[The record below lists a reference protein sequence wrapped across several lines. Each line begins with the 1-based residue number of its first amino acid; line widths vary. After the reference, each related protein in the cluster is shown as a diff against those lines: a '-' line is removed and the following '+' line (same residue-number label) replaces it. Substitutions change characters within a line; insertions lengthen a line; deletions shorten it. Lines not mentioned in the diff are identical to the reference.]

1 MEGRSGAFLRRYLL
15 GMAEDKPKIV
25 VVAGP
30 TASGKTEV
38 GIRLA
43 QAFGGEIVSADSV
56 QVYRHMDVGSAK
68 PTPEERRLAP
78 HHLIDIRDPDE
89 DFSAGDY
96 VEEAR
101 KSIKDIVQRGRVPL
115 VVGGTGLYIRLLIR
129 GVAQLPR
136 GHPELRRRLR
146 EEEATAEG
154 SLYARLEE
162 IDPET
167 ARKTGPR
174 NIPRIIRALE
184 VFELTGKSMSLAQ
197 KEHSFHD
204 QRYDCLFVGLDPG
217 RSLLYERIDNR
228 VDSMIKGGLLE
239 EVGQLYEL
247 GYGRDLKSMQSLGYR
262 HAGMALAGELDLRSA
277 TDLMK
282 RDTRHYAKRQ
292 CTWFRSEPEVLWFD
306 PKEIEGIGL
315 MVRNFLGQ

>member
-1 MEGRSGAFLRRYLL
+1 
-15 GMAEDKPKIV
+15 MAEDKPKIII
-25 VVAGP
+25 VAGP

-43 QAFGGEIVSADSV
+43 EEFGGEIVSADSV

-68 PTPEERRLAP
+68 PTLEERRRAL
-78 HHLIDIRDPDE
+78 HHMVDIRDPDE

-96 VEEAR
+96 VEAAR
-101 KSIKDIVQRGRVPL
+101 NSINGIVQKGRVPL
-115 VVGGTGLYIRLLIR
+115 VVGGTGLYIRLLLR

-136 GHPELRRRLR
+136 AAPDLRRKLR
-146 EEEATAEG
+146 EEEAKTEG
-154 SLYARLEE
+154 SLYARLTE
-162 IDPET
+162 IDQET

-174 NIPRIIRALE
+174 NIQRIIRALE
-184 VFELTGKSMSLAQ
+184 VFELTGKRMSLAQ

-204 QRYDCLFVGLDPG
+204 QRYDRLFVGLDPG
-217 RSLLYERIDNR
+217 RLLLYERIDNR
-228 VDSMIKGGLLE
+228 VDSMIEGGLLE

>member
-1 MEGRSGAFLRRYLL
+1 
-15 GMAEDKPKIV
+15 MAEDKPRIII
-25 VVAGP
+25 VAGP
-30 TASGKTEV
+30 TASGKTGV
-38 GIRLA
+38 GIGLA
-43 QAFGGEIVSADSV
+43 EEFGGEIVSADSV

-68 PTPEERRLAP
+68 PTAEERRRAP
-78 HHLIDIRDPDE
+78 HHMVDIRDPDE

-101 KSIKDIVQRGRVPL
+101 RSVDSILQRGRVPL
-115 VVGGTGLYIRLLIR
+115 VVGGTGLYIKLLIR
-129 GVAQLPR
+129 GVAPLPPA
-136 GHPELRRRLR
+136 HPDLRRKLR
-146 EEEATAEG
+146 EDEAKTEG
-154 SLYARLEE
+154 SLYARLSE

-167 ARKTGPR
+167 AHKAGPR

-184 VFELTGKSMSLAQ
+184 VFELTGRSMSLAQ
-197 KEHSFHD
+197 EEHSFRD

-228 VDSMIKGGLLE
+228 VDSMIRGGLLE
-239 EVGQLYEL
+239 EVARLYEL

-262 HAGMALAGELDLRSA
+262 HAGMALAGGLDLRSA

-306 PKEIEGIGL
+306 PKDIKGIGL